1 MLKEI
6 VVTEELQDLI
16 DTSLT
21 EQDKLKSYKV
31 LVDDFIRQ
39 NYPQPEVEAIINNH
53 LAEPE
58 EHIAEWQELQ
68 GYRKKCKSYARELLN
83 ISQNEN

>member
-21 EQDKLKSYKV
+21 EQDKLNVYPE
-31 LVDDFIRQ
+31 LVSKFVRQ
-39 NYPQPEVEAIINNH
+39 NYSQNEVEAIINNYI
-53 LAEPE
+53 AEPQ
-58 EHIAEWQELQ
+58 EHTTEFQELQ
-68 GYRKKCKSYARELLN
+68 EYRKKCKTHAKELLKL
-83 ISQNEN
+83 

>member
-21 EQDKLKSYKV
+21 EQDKLNSYPE
-31 LVDDFIRQ
+31 LVSQFVRQ
-39 NYPQPEVEAIINNH
+39 NYSQNKVEAIINNYI
-53 LAEPE
+53 AEPQ
-58 EHIAEWQELQ
+58 EHAIEFQELQ
-68 GYRKKCKSYARELLN
+68 EYRKKCKNYAKELLKL
-83 ISQNEN
+83 